1 MGGMIVQDKYKLSG
15 RDYLKKYSFL
25 VNILIYFFRIFPF
38 LISFIKYLFGNK
50 SGRLSILIRYLW
62 VKIYILKTG
71 ENIYLAPM
79 VVMKNI
85 QNIEIEN
92 NLSIH
97 EFCYIDAIGGIKIG
111 DNVSIAHNCSLVSF
125 EHTWDDLTNP
135 IKYNP
140 TKLKSIKIG
149 NDVWLGCGVRVLAGT
164 VIEDRVVVAA
174 GAVAKGTLES
184 GYLYGGIPAK
194 KLKKL

>member
-1 MGGMIVQDKYKLSG
+1 MKSNHRSG
-15 RDYLKKYSFL
+15 RVIFDNYAKF
-25 VNILIYFFRIFPF
+25 ITFIYRIYICFPNLFR
-38 LISFIKYLFGNK
+38 SFINKCFGGSK
-50 SGRLSILIRYLW
+50 TGFLLRYFEIKKESKT
-62 VKIYILKTG
+62 VGNNIYIAKYVVFKNLKYFSCG
-71 ENIYLAPM
+71 A
-79 VVMKNI
+79 
-85 QNIEIEN
+85 

-97 EFCYIDAIGGIKIG
+97 EFSYIDAAGGIEIG

-125 EHTWDDLTNP
+125 EHTWADLETP

-140 TKLKSIKIG
+140 TKLNSIKIG

-164 VIEDRVVVAA
+164 VIEDRVIVAA
-174 GAVAKGTLES
+174 GAVVKGTLES

>member
-1 MGGMIVQDKYKLSG
+1 MSGRNIFKKYYKLLKICYFFYEKIPVFMNAILLNIFNFG
-15 RDYLKKYSFL
+15 KVGFLFRYFELKKKSEFVG
-25 VNILIYFFRIFPF
+25 VNVYIAKQCVFKNLKYF
-38 LISFIKYLFGNK
+38 SCG
-50 SGRLSILIRYLW
+50 
-62 VKIYILKTG
+62 V
-71 ENIYLAPM
+71 
-79 VVMKNI
+79 
-85 QNIEIEN
+85 

-97 EFCYIDAIGGIKIG
+97 EFSYIDAAGGIEIG

-125 EHTWDDLTNP
+125 EHTWADLEAP

-140 TKLKSIKIG
+140 TKLNSIKIG

-164 VIEDRVVVAA
+164 VIEDRVIVAA
-174 GAVAKGTLES
+174 GAVVKGTLES

>member
-1 MGGMIVQDKYKLSG
+1 MNG
-15 RDYLKKYSFL
+15 RIFFKKYSRQIN
-25 VNILIYFFRIFPF
+25 VIY
-38 LISFIKYLFGNK
+38 
-50 SGRLSILIRYLW
+50 
-62 VKIYILKTG
+62 KIYANIPYFLRIIIYKLLGVGKLGFILRYFNLKLNSISIG
-71 ENIYLAPM
+71 ENIYFAKQC
-79 VVMKNI
+79 VFKNSKYFSCGV
-85 QNIEIEN
+85 

-97 EFCYIDAIGGIKIG
+97 EFCYIDAAGGIEIG

-125 EHTWDDLTNP
+125 EHTWADLETP

-140 TKLKSIKIG
+140 TKLNSIKIG

-164 VIEDRVVVAA
+164 VIEDRVIVAA
-174 GAVAKGTLES
+174 GAVVKGTLES

>member
-1 MGGMIVQDKYKLSG
+1 MSG
-15 RDYLKKYSFL
+15 RDIFKKYSKLLNAF
-25 VNILIYFFRIFPF
+25 YFFYNLFPDF
-38 LISFIKYLFGNK
+38 LS
-50 SGRLSILIRYLW
+50 
-62 VKIYILKTG
+62 YILLNIFNFGKVGFLLRYFELKKSSEFVG
-71 ENIYLAPM
+71 ENVYIAKKC
-79 VVMKNI
+79 VFKNLKYFSCGI
-85 QNIEIEN
+85 

-97 EFCYIDAIGGIKIG
+97 EFCYIDAAGGIEIG

-125 EHTWDDLTNP
+125 EHTWENLEIP

-140 TKLKSIKIG
+140 TKLNSIKIG

-164 VIEDRVVVAA
+164 VIEDRVIVAA
-174 GAVAKGTLES
+174 GAVVKGTLES

>member
-1 MGGMIVQDKYKLSG
+1 MSNGRYFFSKYSRLIGYIFNIYSVLPFFLRSILLSMLSFG
-15 RDYLKKYSFL
+15 KVGFLLRYFELKKSSEFVGENVY
-25 VNILIYFFRIFPF
+25 IA
-38 LISFIKYLFGNK
+38 KK
-50 SGRLSILIRYLW
+50 C
-62 VKIYILKTG
+62 ILKNLKYFSCG
-71 ENIYLAPM
+71 I
-79 VVMKNI
+79 
-85 QNIEIEN
+85 

-97 EFCYIDAIGGIKIG
+97 EFSYVDAAGGIEIG

-125 EHTWDDLTNP
+125 EHTWADLETP

-140 TKLKSIKIG
+140 TKLNSIKIG

-164 VIEDRVVVAA
+164 VIEDRVIVAA
-174 GAVAKGTLES
+174 GAVVKGTLES

>member
-1 MGGMIVQDKYKLSG
+1 MSG
-15 RDYLKKYSFL
+15 RDIFKKYSKFVNTFYCFYKLFPDFL
-25 VNILIYFFRIFPF
+25 
-38 LISFIKYLFGNK
+38 S
-50 SGRLSILIRYLW
+50 
-62 VKIYILKTG
+62 YILL
-71 ENIYLAPM
+71 NIFNFGKVGFLLRYFELKKSSEFVGVNVYIAKQC
-79 VVMKNI
+79 VFKNTKYFSCGV
-85 QNIEIEN
+85 

-97 EFCYIDAIGGIKIG
+97 EFCYIDAAGGIEIG

-125 EHTWDDLTNP
+125 EHTWSDLETP

-140 TKLKSIKIG
+140 TKLNSIKIG

-164 VIEDRVVVAA
+164 VIEDRVIVAA
-174 GAVAKGTLES
+174 GAVVKGTLES

>member
-1 MGGMIVQDKYKLSG
+1 MTKLIRLSG
-15 RDYLKKYSFL
+15 RNYLDKYGFL
-25 VNILIYFFRIFPF
+25 INF
-38 LISFIKYLFGNK
+38 LISLFKNIPFVINFFKNYLNNNSSKLG
-50 SGRLSILIRYLW
+50 SLIRYIW
-62 VKIYILKTG
+62 VKVNFNNPGDNIYI
-71 ENIYLAPM
+71 APF
-79 VVMKNI
+79 VVIKNLDKI
-85 QNIEIEN
+85 KFGN

-97 EFCYIDAIGGIKIG
+97 EFCYIDAAGRIEIG

-125 EHTWDDLTNP
+125 EHTWADLETP

-140 TKLKSIKIG
+140 TKLSPVKIG

-164 VIEDRVVVAA
+164 VIEDRVIVAA
-174 GAVAKGTLES
+174 GAVVKGTLES

>member
-1 MGGMIVQDKYKLSG
+1 MSG
-15 RDYLKKYSFL
+15 RNVFKKYGKLINNLYLIYNFTPVFIRRGVNGLLSSSRIGFLLRYFDFKKNSNSVGQNVFLSKNIVLKNLKYLKVGS
-25 VNILIYFFRIFPF
+25 
-38 LISFIKYLFGNK
+38 
-50 SGRLSILIRYLW
+50 
-62 VKIYILKTG
+62 
-71 ENIYLAPM
+71 
-79 VVMKNI
+79 
-85 QNIEIEN
+85 

-97 EFCYIDAIGGIKIG
+97 DFCYIDAAGGIEIG

-125 EHTWDDLTNP
+125 EHTWADLETP

-140 TKLKSIKIG
+140 TKLNSIKIG

-164 VIEDRVVVAA
+164 VIEDRVIVAA
-174 GAVAKGTLES
+174 GAVVKGTLES